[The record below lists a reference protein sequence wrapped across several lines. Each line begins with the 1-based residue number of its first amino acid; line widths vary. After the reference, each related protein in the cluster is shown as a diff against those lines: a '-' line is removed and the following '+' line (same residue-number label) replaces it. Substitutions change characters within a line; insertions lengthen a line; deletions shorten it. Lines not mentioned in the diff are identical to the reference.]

1 MKSQMNYRTKRNV
14 IIVAI
19 IALLIILASVGIY
32 SYIKGNSETQAM
44 SEMNGTS
51 GERAGEDV
59 QIAQEDNG
67 ENDGEE
73 PTEEATNDDSEEASN
88 NEENVTPVTENN
100 NTNSNNG
107 NTPATDN
114 NNSNTQNY
122 VQNITTTETIERTE
136 NLVGFESTDINT
148 DAQNVGAELPN
159 VEGTIAAKL
168 DSEYEYAK
176 LNTQITYTIT
186 VKNNNTEAVEDMNV
200 TAVVPEGAD
209 LVEDSVSDAVEVVDG
224 KISWKVNVDA
234 NSEATVTY
242 IVTVN
247 GDAEEIVASAVVN
260 GKDTNTVTTLVDT
273 VAPELDVENLSEA
286 GYVNTQGDRHV
297 NVKDVHSFTTVVLNE
312 AGKEVDRREAQLA
325 EDGTYFDRFNIEWLG
340 EGTFTVIVT
349 DVAGNVTEETF
360 TVDVT
365 APVINIEN
373 INEAGYVNTQG
384 DRHVNVD
391 DANAFTTVILDE
403 NGEEIKTREGYVQGD
418 AYHDR
423 FKLNW
428 LGEGTF
434 IIRATDI
441 AGNVT
446 EKTVTVDITAPV
458 RKSADY
464 YVTGKTSI
472 VQGDKDDEIG
482 YQFFYAKNGDQIV
495 LNAKFHEELA
505 KVPTF
510 VLIDS
515 AGTKYPL
522 TAEYVGL
529 DDKGGYTYTASY
541 DITED
546 EANMPEGE
554 IRFEISDIVD
564 KAGNVGDNIEKA
576 SNGRRIVYDRT
587 IPTLTVKDGK
597 DNEDREYTIGNE
609 PDFSRISFALE
620 DNILLKEY
628 VINGKVC
635 EITPNKWSDANYFEN
650 LEKVLVEGK
659 NTILVRDMAGNESTT
674 YEFNYDTK
682 APEYKTLCL
691 HNDTHYNNGGD
702 ITVAANGDYIRFGVH
717 FAEKLAVEPTIV
729 LVGDGEKEKLTFT
742 MTYRE
747 DSSSDTEFVYMA
759 DVQLTEE
766 MKLPQGEINFEVSGY
781 ADAAGNV
788 GETLTFEDVNHS
800 KYNKVIYDTV
810 APVVGTDTGYPLY
823 ILNLSDENHRQY
835 IKDGQTLKVEA
846 NFNEMLD
853 GVPTLIIGN
862 DENTQTTELEYKL
875 KNGDWYVY
883 VATIEIDNS
892 ILKLNEHDIIPF
904 RIEGAKDAA
913 GNTVELDN
921 DDVTYTKEYGQV
933 KYDNNAPILGEG
945 HPLYILNRDDV
956 NHRKYIGDG
965 KWLRVEANFN
975 EELAE
980 EPILT
985 IGKEEDKT
993 QVAELKSKGY
1003 SEKNGNYVYVWD
1015 IKIDNSILQ
1024 LAEHEIVPFTITNV
1038 VDLAGNEANFDN
1050 DNVSYTDEYGQVEY
1064 DNDAPIYQTLGIL
1077 NTTHMNEGD
1086 DINYVRD
1093 GDNVRVLV
1101 WFKEKLAVEPKIAIL
1116 NNDGDYVELE
1126 GGCKYTEDEREN
1138 VHYYVANFTVTPEMN
1153 LPQGEIQF
1161 KIYGYEDA
1169 AGNVGKELTNKDINR
1184 TDYTKAIYDT
1194 VAPERVYSTVRLSK
1208 DKEENP
1214 YIGED
1219 KNKYYYVKNGEEFEF
1234 AMMFTEELK
1243 QAPTVTIAGRN
1254 LEMTL
1259 NEKVKAEESKYLY
1272 EGTFIIPAEEAELA
1286 EGTLEI
1292 KVSNIVDFA
1301 GNVMEDNIQTP
1312 TSNGRIVIY
1321 DKTNPEATKVLIQN
1335 NTEPGASQT
1344 HAKVGSKV
1352 WVYAIFN
1359 EKLSVEPE
1367 FTIAGQKATIVQR
1380 ENGEDKN
1387 QTWYKYAAEVVMTE
1401 DMEEGNIPFTISGYK
1416 DLAGNEGAKVEKTT
1430 DGSNIIFD
1438 KTNPTVTL
1446 KDARGK
1452 VLESNKIYSFDVY
1465 AYIEDDSDCTILLNG
1480 EEYKSGSKIWERQE
1494 HELVVTDAA
1503 GNSVKVNFEI
1513 DKDKPKITGVENEK
1527 SYTSAVTPV
1536 ITDKNLDK
1544 VSLNDKEF
1552 TSGTTIVDDGKYR
1565 LVAVDKAGN
1574 KEIVNFIIDTTG
1586 PEATFDYSNRLDDG
1600 TYVTTQKD
1608 ITVTLTVNEELKE
1621 TPDGWT
1627 KVDDKTF
1634 TKVHDT
1640 NGTYTVVL
1648 EDLLGNT
1655 TEVEYTVQRIDRKGP
1670 VIDIGAT
1677 EVTFEAGV
1685 KTLTYPEKGT
1695 VKDDFDGVMNAENL
1709 AGVNIVWYHAT
1720 ADGEKGER
1728 VKEYD
1733 PIISWDTGLTDIP
1746 LGKYYIEYYA
1756 FDKAGN
1762 RGETHKILNLVDTTA
1777 PEIVVPEKV
1786 TMESGV
1792 DILDLDEYYA
1802 NGEVKDNYYSDM
1814 RFADVNAIMYYM
1826 ENGKKTDKIV
1836 QEFVDGNLW
1845 GTKLTDIPLGDYYVE
1860 YSIKDKSGNEGTAH
1874 TILTLQDTKAP
1885 TITLNGQQRQEI
1897 VIGSGVE
1904 YVEEGAVA
1912 HDLRDGDITIEKPAK
1927 IDWHGEDG
1935 EEKFSIDPAT
1945 MTYDKTGWYNIIYTA
1960 TDEKGNIATEVG
1972 RLVYVVEK

>member
-59 QIAQEDNG
+59 QVAQEDNG

-209 LVEDSVSDAVEVVDG
+209 LVEDGVSDAVEVVDG

-247 GDAEEIVASAVVN
+247 GDTEEIVASAVVN

-273 VAPELDVENLSEA
+273 VAPELDVDNLSEA

-312 AGKEVDRREAQLA
+312 AGEEVNRREAQLA
-325 EDGTYFDRFNIEWLG
+325 EDGTYFDRFNINWLG
-340 EGTFTVIVT
+340 EGTFTIIVT
-349 DVAGNVTEETF
+349 DIAGNVTEETF

-522 TAEYVGL
+522 TAEYAGL
-529 DDKGGYTYTASY
+529 DDKGGYTYTTSY
-541 DITED
+541 SIAED

-554 IRFEISDIVD
+554 IRFRISDIVD

-597 DNEDREYTIGNE
+597 DNKDREYTIGNE

-702 ITVAANGDYIRFGVH
+702 ITVAANGDYIRFGIH
-717 FAEKLAVEPTIV
+717 FDEKLAVEPTIV

-742 MTYRE
+742 MTFRE

-1024 LAEHEIVPFTITNV
+1024 LKDNTNVPFTITNV
-1038 VDLAGNEANFDN
+1038 VDLAGNTASFDN
-1050 DNVSYTDEYGQVEY
+1050 NNVTYTSEYGQVEY
-1064 DNDAPIYQTLGIL
+1064 DNTAPQYQTLGIL

-1093 GDNVRVLV
+1093 GDNVRVLI
-1101 WFKEKLAVEPKIAIL
+1101 WFKEKLAVEPKIAIKTNAEA
-1116 NNDGDYVELE
+1116 NNGYVELE
-1126 GGCKYTEDEREN
+1126 GDNAFKYSNDGREN

-1153 LPQGEIQF
+1153 LPQGQIQF
-1161 KIYGYEDA
+1161 KIYGYADA
-1169 AGNVGKELTNKDINR
+1169 AGNTGVELTEKNINR
-1184 TDYTKAIYDT
+1184 TDYAQAIYDT
-1194 VAPERVYSTVRLSK
+1194 IAPARVYSTVRLSQ
-1208 DKEENP
+1208 DKEDNP

-1219 KNKYYYVKNGEEFEF
+1219 ENKYYYVKNGEEFEF
-1234 AMMFTEELK
+1234 AMMFTEELE

-1254 LEMTL
+1254 VEMTL
-1259 NEKVKAEESKYLY
+1259 NEKVKKEESKYLY
-1272 EGTFIIPAEEAELA
+1272 EGTLTIPAEETGLA
-1286 EGTLEI
+1286 EETLEI

-1301 GNVMEDNIQTP
+1301 GNVMEDTIQTP
-1312 TSNGRIVIY
+1312 TSNGRIVVY
-1321 DKTNPEATKVLIQN
+1321 DRTKPVFTNVENGTTYGREVTPSIEETNLDKAVITRPNGVTEAYKIDADGKGEAVSANGEYTITVTDRAGNSETVK
-1335 NTEPGASQT
+1335 
-1344 HAKVGSKV
+1344 
-1352 WVYAIFN
+1352 
-1359 EKLSVEPE
+1359 
-1367 FTIAGQKATIVQR
+1367 FTIDTKAPV
-1380 ENGEDKN
+1380 
-1387 QTWYKYAAEVVMTE
+1387 
-1401 DMEEGNIPFTISGYK
+1401 
-1416 DLAGNEGAKVEKTT
+1416 
-1430 DGSNIIFD
+1430 
-1438 KTNPTVTL
+1438 VTL
-1446 KDARGK
+1446 KDVRGK
-1452 VLESNKIYSFDVY
+1452 VLEPDKIYSFDVY
-1465 AYIEDDSDCTILLNG
+1465 AFVEDITECTILLNG
-1480 EEYKSGSKIWERQE
+1480 EEYKNGSKIWEKQE

-1503 GNSVKVNFEI
+1503 GNSVTVNFEI
-1513 DKDKPKITGVENEK
+1513 DKAKPKITGVENGE

-1544 VSLNDKEF
+1544 VTLNDKEF
-1552 TSGTTIVDDGKYR
+1552 VSGTTIIEDGDYK

-1574 KEIVNFIIDTTG
+1574 KEIVNFTIDTTG
-1586 PEATFDYSNRLDDG
+1586 PEATFDYSNRSSDG
-1600 TYVTTQKD
+1600 TFFTTQKD
-1608 ITVTLTVNEELKE
+1608 ITVTLTVNEDLKV
-1621 TPDGWT
+1621 TPDGWKEAGERT
-1627 KVDDKTF
+1627 YTR
-1634 TKVHDT
+1634 VHDA
-1640 NGTYTVVL
+1640 NGTYTVIL

-1655 TEVEYTVQRIDRKGP
+1655 TEVDYIVQKIDRKGP

-1677 EVTFEAGV
+1677 EVTFEAG
-1685 KTLTYPEKGT
+1685 KNILTYPEKGT
-1695 VKDDFDGVMNAENL
+1695 VTDDFDGVINKANL
-1709 AGVNIVWYHAT
+1709 SGVNIVWYHAT

-1927 IDWHGEDG
+1927 IDWYGEDG

-1945 MTYDKTGWYNIIYTA
+1945 MTYDKPGWYNIIYTA

>member
-59 QIAQEDNG
+59 QVAQEDNG

-159 VEGTIAAKL
+159 VEGKIAAKL

-312 AGKEVDRREAQLA
+312 AGEEVNRREAQLA
-325 EDGTYFDRFNIEWLG
+325 EDGTYFDRFNINWLG
-340 EGTFTVIVT
+340 EGAFTIIVT
-349 DVAGNVTEETF
+349 DIAGNVTEETF

-597 DNEDREYTIGNE
+597 DNKDREYTIGNE

-702 ITVAANGDYIRFGVH
+702 ITVAANGDYIRFGIH
-717 FAEKLAVEPTIV
+717 FDEKLAVEPTIV

-742 MTYRE
+742 MTFRE

-1321 DKTNPEATKVLIQN
+1321 DRTNPTFTNVENGKIYN
-1335 NTEPGASQT
+1335 
-1344 HAKVGSKV
+1344 HAVSPRIEETNL
-1352 WVYAIFN
+1352 A
-1359 EKLSVEPE
+1359 
-1367 FTIAGQKATIVQR
+1367 KATITRPNGVTEDYVID
-1380 ENGEDKN
+1380 ENGVGQEISANGEYTITLVDK
-1387 QTWYKYAAEVVMTE
+1387 A
-1401 DMEEGNIPFTISGYK
+1401 GNSTTVTFTIDTK
-1416 DLAGNEGAKVEKTT
+1416 APV
-1430 DGSNIIFD
+1430 
-1438 KTNPTVTL
+1438 VTL
-1446 KDARGK
+1446 KDVRGK
-1452 VLESNKIYSFDVY
+1452 VLEPDKIYSFDVY
-1465 AYIEDDSDCTILLNG
+1465 AFVEDITECTILLNG
-1480 EEYKSGSKIWERQE
+1480 EEYKNGSKIWEKQE

-1503 GNSVKVNFEI
+1503 GNSVTVNFEI
-1513 DKDKPKITGVENEK
+1513 DKAKPKITGVENGE

-1544 VSLNDKEF
+1544 VTLNDKEF
-1552 TSGTTIVDDGKYR
+1552 VSGTTIIEDGDYK

-1574 KEIVNFIIDTTG
+1574 KEIVNFTIDTTG
-1586 PEATFDYSNRLDDG
+1586 PEATFDYSNRSSDG
-1600 TYVTTQKD
+1600 TFFTTQKD
-1608 ITVTLTVNEELKE
+1608 ITVTLTVNEDLKV
-1621 TPDGWT
+1621 TPDGWKEAGERT
-1627 KVDDKTF
+1627 YTR
-1634 TKVHDT
+1634 VHDA
-1640 NGTYTVVL
+1640 NGTYTVIL

-1655 TEVEYTVQRIDRKGP
+1655 TEVDYIVQKIDRKGP

-1677 EVTFEAGV
+1677 EVTFKAG
-1685 KTLTYPEKGT
+1685 KDILTYPEKGT
-1695 VKDDFDGVMNAENL
+1695 VTDDFDGVINKANL
-1709 AGVNIVWYHAT
+1709 SGVNIVWYHAT

-1762 RGETHKILNLVDTTA
+1762 RGEAHKILNLVDTIA

-1786 TMESGV
+1786 TMESGE

-1802 NGEVKDNYYSDM
+1802 NGDVKDNYYSDM

-1826 ENGKKTDKIV
+1826 EDGKKTDKIV
-1836 QEFVDGNLW
+1836 QEFVDGKLW

-1885 TITLNGQQRQEI
+1885 TITVNGQQRQEI

-1912 HDLRDGDITIEKPAK
+1912 HDLRDGDITIEKPAR
-1927 IDWHGEDG
+1927 IDWYGEDG

-1945 MTYDKTGWYNIIYTA
+1945 MTYDKPGWYNIIYTA